1 MGGGGGGWR
10 GVTGML
16 KKRNRIEHLRGTNLG
31 VAQPR
36 PQDSPM
42 FYEKKK
48 PYGQDWTC
56 LRPIK
61 EIILQHRRICFFC
74 LEICQRKT
82 LSNTL
87 TDKNIG
93 IMS

>member
-1 MGGGGGGWR
+1 MGGWGVL

-42 FYEKKK
+42 FYEKK
-48 PYGQDWTC
+48 T
-56 LRPIK
+56 LRTRLDVSQTHKGDHTP
-61 EIILQHRRICFFC
+61 
-74 LEICQRKT
+74 T
-82 LSNTL
+82 
-87 TDKNIG
+87 
-93 IMS
+93 

>member
-1 MGGGGGGWR
+1 M
-10 GVTGML
+10 TGML

-48 PYGQDWTC
+48 IP
-56 LRPIK
+56 
-61 EIILQHRRICFFC
+61 
-74 LEICQRKT
+74 
-82 LSNTL
+82 
-87 TDKNIG
+87 TDKIG
-93 IMS
+93 RVSDP

>member
-1 MGGGGGGWR
+1 MRVVVVVVVVEGRWGGGGGLL

-42 FYEKKK
+42 FYEKKN
-48 PYGQDWTC
+48 P
-56 LRPIK
+56 
-61 EIILQHRRICFFC
+61 
-74 LEICQRKT
+74 
-82 LSNTL
+82 
-87 TDKNIG
+87 TDKIG
-93 IMS
+93 RVSDP

>member
-1 MGGGGGGWR
+1 MGGGGGLL

-42 FYEKKK
+42 FYEKKN
-48 PYGQDWTC
+48 P
-56 LRPIK
+56 
-61 EIILQHRRICFFC
+61 
-74 LEICQRKT
+74 
-82 LSNTL
+82 
-87 TDKNIG
+87 TDKIG
-93 IMS
+93 RVSDP

>member
-1 MGGGGGGWR
+1 MRVVVEGRWGGGGWL

-36 PQDSPM
+36 PQDGPM

-61 EIILQHRRICFFC
+61 EIILQHRRHLLFLFGN
-74 LEICQRKT
+74 LPT
-82 LSNTL
+82 
-87 TDKNIG
+87 
-93 IMS
+93 

>member
-1 MGGGGGGWR
+1 M
-10 GVTGML
+10 TGML

-56 LRPIK
+56 LTFTK
-61 EIILQHRRICFFC
+61 H
-74 LEICQRKT
+74 T
-82 LSNTL
+82 SSNTL
-87 TDKNIG
+87 VVSLFTEDCLKVILPMKENCVLV
-93 IMS
+93 